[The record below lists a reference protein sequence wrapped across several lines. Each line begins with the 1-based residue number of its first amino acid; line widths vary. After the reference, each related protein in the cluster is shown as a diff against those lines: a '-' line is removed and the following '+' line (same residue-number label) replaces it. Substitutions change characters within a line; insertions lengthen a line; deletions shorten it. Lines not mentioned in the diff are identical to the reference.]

1 MVKNRKKGLVIIP
14 AYNEQGAIVKTV
26 ENIVKNAPSFDYIV
40 INDCSK
46 DNTKQILEENGLNYI
61 DLPINLGIGGAV
73 QTGYLYAARHGY
85 ECAVQMDGD
94 GQHDA
99 AFLEEMLKHLESG
112 EADMIIG
119 SRFLKKEGFQSSVL
133 RRMGIRFYTRLIK
146 LLTGSTVT
154 DPTSGMRLANQ
165 KVIQLFAENY
175 PKDYPEPETAVTIL
189 KKGLCI
195 KEIPVKMLARTSGES
210 SISMK
215 KSVYY
220 MLKVTIACC
229 IAALSA

>member
-1 MVKNRKKGLVIIP
+1 MKKIVIIP
-14 AYNEQGAIVKTV
+14 AYNERESIADTVNDIVK
-26 ENIVKNAPSFDYIV
+26 KAPEFDYV
-40 INDCSK
+40 VVNDCSEDDTLAVCRK
-46 DNTKQILEENGLNYI
+46 NRFHVL

-73 QTGYLYAARHGY
+73 QTGYLYAYHNGY
-85 ECAVQMDGD
+85 DIAVQMDGD

-119 SRFLKKEGFQSSVL
+119 SRFLKKEGFQSSAL

-220 MLKVTIACC
+220 MLKVTIACR

>member
-1 MVKNRKKGLVIIP
+1 MVPN
-14 AYNEQGAIVKTV
+14 N
-26 ENIVKNAPSFDYIV
+26 
-40 INDCSK
+40 
-46 DNTKQILEENGLNYI
+46 
-61 DLPINLGIGGAV
+61 
-73 QTGYLYAARHGY
+73 
-85 ECAVQMDGD
+85 
-94 GQHDA
+94 
-99 AFLEEMLKHLESG
+99 
-112 EADMIIG
+112 
-119 SRFLKKEGFQSSVL
+119 KKEGFQSSAL

>member
-1 MVKNRKKGLVIIP
+1 MDKNRKKGLVIIP
-14 AYNEQGAIVKTV
+14 AYNEQGAIAKTV

-46 DNTKQILEENGLNYI
+46 DNTKQILSENGFNYI

-119 SRFLKKEGFQSSVL
+119 SRFLKKEGFQSSTL